1 MYNVMSEIFGGGG
14 TTYAAKNYKSMGIVS
29 LPSHSNATSADLMFG
44 GNPSLTRAKSI
55 KKNNGRTIAGRAA
68 GLFLDLFGASCNDVL
83 NRFDKFLRTAYRDM
97 WKETSWFTGNT
108 RGAIEVKGTYP
119 TATVVE
125 WDPVSWFE
133 AKTLTALKK
142 GTHEGIEYKKG
153 EPVKFSGGV
162 DYSDRIPKP
171 VHGSGIEVINFNS
184 FDDEVDV
191 FGGADWASLNE
202 AYEEIKRKALKTAG
216 LHGTG
221 RFAPS
226 TYDIYEGSI

>member
-1 MYNVMSEIFGGGG
+1 MHNAMAEIFGGGG
-14 TTYAAKNYKSMGIVS
+14 TTYTAKNYKSMGIVS
-29 LPSHSNATSADLMFG
+29 LPSHSKETSADLMFG

-55 KKNNGRTIAGRAA
+55 KKNKGRTIAGRAA

-108 RGAIEVKGTYP
+108 RGAIEVKGAYP

-125 WDPVSWFE
+125 WDPMSWFE

-153 EPVKFSGGV
+153 ESVKFSGGV
-162 DYSDRIPKP
+162 DYSNRIPKP
-171 VHGSGIEVINFNS
+171 VHGNGMVEVS
-184 FDDEVDV
+184 S
-191 FGGADWASLNE
+191 FGGDVEVFEGGDWTSLNE
-202 AYEEIKRKALKTAG
+202 AYEEIKRKALRTAG

-221 RFAPS
+221 RFTPS